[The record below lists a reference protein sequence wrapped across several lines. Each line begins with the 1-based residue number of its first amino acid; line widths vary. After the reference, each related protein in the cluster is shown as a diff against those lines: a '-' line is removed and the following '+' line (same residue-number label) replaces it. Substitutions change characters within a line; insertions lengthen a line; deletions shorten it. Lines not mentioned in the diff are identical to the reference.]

1 MEKNL
6 GISRSRI
13 FMQMRKN
20 YEKEK
25 AKIQK
30 NESEYSKKKLAESRF
45 KEKS

>member
-13 FMQMRKN
+13 FLQVMKN
-20 YEKEK
+20 CEKEK
-25 AKIQK
+25 SKIQK
-30 NESEYSKKKLAESRF
+30 SESEHSKKKLTESRF

>member
-13 FMQMRKN
+13 FKN

-30 NESEYSKKKLAESRF
+30 SESEYSKKKLAESRF